1 MKKAR
6 IINAIFWA
14 YVWLSDGMDPIT
26 KNLGHFWSQWFLQ
39 WVEPNRHIF
48 STYHNF
54 PAEIGYAI
62 GRGLVFFIPWLVI
75 DWMMR
80 RSGRKDR
87 ISATTSQP

>member
-6 IINAIFWA
+6 IINAIFWL
-14 YVWLSDGMDPIT
+14 YVWLSDRMDPIT
-26 KNLGHFWSQWFLQ
+26 KDLDHFWSQWFLQ

-48 STYHNF
+48 STYYNF
-54 PAEIGYAI
+54 PGADWPCY
-62 GRGLVFFIPWLVI
+62 RTRPSLFIPWLAI

-80 RSGRKDR
+80 RSGRKDS